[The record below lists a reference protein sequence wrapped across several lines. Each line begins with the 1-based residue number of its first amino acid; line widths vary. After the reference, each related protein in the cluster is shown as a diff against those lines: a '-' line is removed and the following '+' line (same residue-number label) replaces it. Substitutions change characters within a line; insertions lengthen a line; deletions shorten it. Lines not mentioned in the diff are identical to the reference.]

1 MVFGNGKQGE
11 LPLHKRIMSVF
22 VLGIVL
28 VLCAP
33 AVKAYGE
40 PVLAVSTDQMEDL
53 SSLAVSKRLG
63 IVVGCSRILPVD
75 GVVRVAVADPNI
87 VDVLVV
93 SKTELIVNGKSLGR
107 TTLYVWDSTGYLLSP
122 GLPRCP
128 RLPGSD

>member
-1 MVFGNGKQGE
+1 
-11 LPLHKRIMSVF
+11 MSVF
-22 VLGIVL
+22 VLGIGL

-107 TTLYVWDSTGYLLSP
+107 TTLYVRDSTG
-122 GLPRCP
+122 
-128 RLPGSD
+128 